1 MGYIES
7 KNHENKVLGGVTI
20 AAGLARG
27 DSKIPLSQVFEQ
39 ADSNMYDKK
48 KQMKY

>member
-1 MGYIES
+1 MGYIEA
-7 KNHENKVLGGVTI
+7 KNHENKVRGGVTI

-27 DSKIPLSQVFEQ
+27 VENKPMKQVFEE
-39 ADSNMYDKK
+39 ADSNMYAKK